1 MWNVILKGE
10 TTLKTMLNKKKR
22 GAGVLHHMHNVIFR
36 PLSYNNLK
44 LLLDKWK
51 PLSSISGEK
60 FLIINF
66 KKKGKF
72 YNEF

>member
-22 GAGVLHHMHNVIFR
+22 GAGVLQHMHNVIFR

-66 KKKGKF
+66 KKKR
-72 YNEF
+72 EIL